1 MFECVRNF
9 DLVCVYLSQQVASKE
24 EEGQRREEVPLVWWM
39 TVFESVSYAL
49 VDLGASVCVA

>member
-1 MFECVRNF
+1 MCVFVTSYGR
-9 DLVCVYLSQQVASKE
+9 SQQVGSKE
-24 EEGQRREEVPLVWWM
+24 EVGWRREEVPLVWWM

>member
-1 MFECVRNF
+1 MCVFVTSYGR
-9 DLVCVYLSQQVASKE
+9 SQQVASKE

>member
-1 MFECVRNF
+1 M
-9 DLVCVYLSQQVASKE
+9 ASKEE